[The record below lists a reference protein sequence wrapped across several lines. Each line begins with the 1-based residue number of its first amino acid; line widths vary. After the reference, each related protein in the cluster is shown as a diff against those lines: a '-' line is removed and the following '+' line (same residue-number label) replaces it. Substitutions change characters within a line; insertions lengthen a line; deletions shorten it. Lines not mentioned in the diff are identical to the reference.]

1 MYPFK
6 LENNYFIQGF
16 ERYSEVFDKVLQL
29 GGEQNVL
36 FKGKTLDVKE
46 DIACLCV
53 EHNIQRCK
61 YKNYNPDTFKPDGIK
76 MQGFNYA
83 VLSIQST
90 CEAKYKYCVIYKG
103 QQFQR
108 IIDKQYIKD
117 KAEFQDNKEKH
128 KIEYTLNKVEKGII
142 IIGAGPVGR
151 LILHNTE
158 LSNIGNNRVIEKN
171 HEDIDLTLSDFTENM
186 HNDLFKKVDKI
197 RTENK
202 KPFKPQKK
210 ERNSNMFDSRSE
222 CGKSKIRKM
231 R

>member
-36 FKGKTLDVKE
+36 FKGKILDVKE

-61 YKNYNPDTFKPDGIK
+61 YKNYNPDTFKSDGIK
-76 MQGFNYA
+76 MQGFNWA
-83 VLSIQST
+83 IFSIQSI
-90 CEAKYKYCVIYKG
+90 CESKYKYCVIYKG
-103 QQFQR
+103 QQR
-108 IIDKQYIKD
+108 
-117 KAEFQDNKEKH
+117 KE
-128 KIEYTLNKVEKGII
+128 YVPNKGII

-151 LILHNTE
+151 LVAHNAIE
-158 LSNIGNNRVIEKN
+158 NIGNNMVVEKIQK
-171 HEDIDLTLSDFTENM
+171 DMDLTLSGFAENM
-186 HNDLFKKVDKI
+186 NNDLFKKVDKI

-202 KPFKPQKK
+202 KGFKPQKK

-231 R
+231 K